1 MFTPFAFVQGS
12 QAAPAPGYQP
22 LTTAFEAASG
32 ISDATTLDAL
42 NAFEIGLANYSIA
55 TSSFDAIYPFVGAS
69 SGSFKFNFVNTTK
82 FNLTYTGSLS
92 FTTGGFQAAGS
103 PKDGRAGSVSF
114 RNISTASY
122 CSYYYVTSYVA
133 HAGNFESPMGANP
146 DYTTGPG
153 TLTQYYLQ
161 WNGATELVHPCNVA
175 TADGNGSINSGYTQ
189 MSAKGSYALS
199 RISTSDLR
207 AYVNGTQSGA
217 TNTTVLSNRNYAA
230 GPSQPL
236 NILSRQANSA
246 TTTQSRLGWASVGP
260 GLNSTDMANYNT
272 LVVAFQ
278 TSMSRA

>member
-1 MFTPFAFVQGS
+1 MFTPFAFVKQE
-12 QAAPAPGYQP
+12 AAPAPGYQP
-22 LTTAFEAASG
+22 LTTAFAAASG
-32 ISDATTLDAL
+32 ISDATTLDSL
-42 NAFEIGLANYSIA
+42 NAFELGLAAYSIA
-55 TSSFDAIYPFVGAS
+55 TSSFDGIYPFVGAS
-69 SGSFKFNFVNTTK
+69 SGSFKWNFVNTTK

-92 FTTGGFQAAGS
+92 FTTGGFAAAGS

-122 CSYYYVTSYVA
+122 CSFYYLTEYVA
-133 HAGNFESPMGANP
+133 NAGSFESPIGANP

-161 WNGATELVHPCNVA
+161 WNGSTQLVHPCNVA
-175 TADGNGSINSGYTQ
+175 TGDGNGSINGGYTQ
-189 MSAKGSYALS
+189 MSSKGSYALS
-199 RISTSDLR
+199 RTSTGDLR

-230 GPSQPL
+230 GPDQPL
-236 NILSRQANSA
+236 HILSRQNNSA

-260 GLNSTDMANYNT
+260 GLDSTQMANYHT
-272 LVVAFQ
+272 LVANFQ